1 MTVIEIIALVAT
13 GVVVFL
19 FLKSVLGKRRDRR
32 NDGEQGPGPFYG
44 DGGH

>member
-1 MTVIEIIALVAT
+1 MTVVEIIALIAM
-13 GVVVFL
+13 GVVVGL

-32 NDGEQGPGPFYG
+32 NDGDQGPGPFYG